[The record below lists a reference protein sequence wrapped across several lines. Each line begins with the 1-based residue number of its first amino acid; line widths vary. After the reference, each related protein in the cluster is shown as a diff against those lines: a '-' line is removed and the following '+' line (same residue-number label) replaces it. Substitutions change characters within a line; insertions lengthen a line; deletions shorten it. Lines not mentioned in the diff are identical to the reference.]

1 LDLDPRQCSMAND
14 RVQRRLEQLKELR
27 VAGSS
32 EAALKELRAAL
43 NDRVNVIVARAAAI
57 ADEWQELTLV
67 PDMIKAF
74 ERLFLKAA
82 AADPQCSG
90 KNAISKTLKNL
101 GCVESSIFLRGLQHR
116 QWESVWGGKTD
127 TAAVLRGTCALAL
140 VQCTDLPRH
149 ETLVHLVDALT
160 ESEAGVRADAARAL
174 EQMGGRDAALLLRL
188 KARTGDKEVRVT
200 GQVLESV
207 LQLEGAGGVSFV
219 AGFLQNAN
227 EEVSEEAALALGASR
242 LPEAVEVLED
252 AWLKQAPR
260 GETALLRAISASR
273 LDPAVDFLLDQVR
286 TARLHLAEE
295 ALRALE
301 LHRDSEQIVKRVEE
315 AVSSREELRRLFRE
329 RFGSA

>member
-1 LDLDPRQCSMAND
+1 MARD
-14 RVQRRLEQLKELR
+14 RVQRRLEHLKEIR
-27 VAGSS
+27 VAGPSD
-32 EAALKELRAAL
+32 AIIKELRAAL
-43 NDRVNVIVARAAAI
+43 NDRVNVIVAKAAAI
-57 ADEWQELTLV
+57 ADEWQERTLL
-67 PDMIKAF
+67 PDLLKNF
-74 ERLFLKAA
+74 ERLFSKAA
-82 AADPQCSG
+82 EADPQCSG
-90 KNAISKTLKNL
+90 KNAISKALKNL
-101 GCVESSIFLRGLQHR
+101 ACADSGVFLRGLQHR

-160 ESEAGVRADAARAL
+160 ESEAGVRADAARAV

-188 KARTGDKEVRVT
+188 KARAGDKEARVT

-219 AGFLQNAN
+219 AGFLQEAN
-227 EEVSEEAALALGASR
+227 EEVSEEAALALGVSR
-242 LPEAVEVLED
+242 LSEAIAVLQA
-252 AWLKQAPR
+252 AWLKQAPS
-260 GETALLRAISASR
+260 GGAALLRAISASR
-273 LDPAVDFLLDQVR
+273 LDPAIDFLLEQVR
-286 TARLHLAEE
+286 TARLQAAEE

-301 LHRDSEQIVKRVEE
+301 LHRDSEQIAKRVEE

>member
-1 LDLDPRQCSMAND
+1 MAND
-14 RVQRRLEQLKELR
+14 RVQRRLEQLKEVR
-27 VAGSS
+27 IAGSS
-32 EAALKELRAAL
+32 DATIKELRAAL
-43 NDRVNVIVARAAAI
+43 NDRVNVIVAKAATI
-57 ADEWQELTLV
+57 ADEWQERTLL
-67 PDMIKAF
+67 PDLLKAF

-82 AADPQCSG
+82 TADPQCSG
-90 KNAISKTLKNL
+90 KNAISKALKNL
-101 GCVESSIFLRGLQHR
+101 GCAESAVFLRGLRHR

-127 TAAVLRGTCALAL
+127 TAGVLRGTCALAL
-140 VQCTDLPRH
+140 VQCTDIPRH
-149 ETLVHLVDALT
+149 ETLVDLIDALT
-160 ESEAGVRADAARAL
+160 ESDAGVRADAARAV
-174 EQMGGRDAALLLRL
+174 EQMGGRDATLLLRL

-219 AGFLQNAN
+219 AGFLQDAN

-242 LPEAVEVLED
+242 LPEAVEVLKD

-260 GETALLRAISASR
+260 GGAALLRAISASR

-286 TARLHLAEE
+286 TARLHTAEE

-315 AVSSREELRRLFRE
+315 AVLSREELRCLFQE
-329 RFGSA
+329 RFGNA

>member
-1 LDLDPRQCSMAND
+1 MAND
-14 RVQRRLEQLKELR
+14 RVQRRLEQLKEIR
-27 VAGSS
+27 VAGRSD
-32 EAALKELRAAL
+32 ATIKELRAAL
-43 NDRVNVIVARAAAI
+43 NDRVNVIVAKAAAI
-57 ADEWQELTLV
+57 ADEWQERTLL
-67 PDMIKAF
+67 PDLLKAF

-90 KNAISKTLKNL
+90 KNAISKALKNF
-101 GCVESSIFLRGLQHR
+101 GCTESAVFLRGLQHR
-116 QWESVWGGKTD
+116 QWESIWGGKTD

-140 VQCTDLPRH
+140 VQCTDLPHH

-200 GQVLESV
+200 GQVLESM

-219 AGFLQNAN
+219 AGFLQDAN

-242 LPEAVEVLED
+242 LPEAVEVLKD
-252 AWLKQAPR
+252 ACLKQGPR
-260 GETALLRAISASR
+260 GREALLRAISASR
-273 LDPAVDFLLDQVR
+273 LDPAIDFLLDQVR
-286 TARLHLAEE
+286 TARLHAAEE

-301 LHRDSEQIVKRVEE
+301 LHRDSEQIVKRVVE

-329 RFGSA
+329 RFGST